1 MTESK
6 QDLTYFDPVNNKKFI
21 PYVVEPS
28 V

>member
-28 V
+28 I